1 MSKSIKDQTARAF
14 QTGGY
19 NPPSVPQQPY
29 NQPTQVD
36 PRTGTYTLPGTGIA
50 GYQVPSGGQTGYT
63 PYGGATPYFQPVQF
77 TGAQYQTA
85 LQTTNLPT
93 FAETVGS
100 KPGQYDELRTYIND
114 AGQTLQ
120 IPFKDGRP
128 IYPIPEGY
136 SEQGAA
142 PKEEQTPTATITPTT
157 GQTQVTDGGGRD
169 NDFYTTPKGGG
180 VTVKTPTGSSFTTTT
195 LEQNQK
201 KYGYTGKQGI
211 NLATA
216 MAVLSGNPLGALSSV
231 SGFMPEQIGNFSI
244 EMFGEPAR
252 PGMTGTVDR
261 QTLEAIASGEFVSAF
276 PGQSSIGIN
285 QQMAND
291 ILSMQTVIGT
301 SLTGITGYKPGH
313 LNPVTGNFVNQHG
326 AALDGFVSGTHS
338 YTSIKS
344 MIETVKKGIEA
355 GWRGGY
361 VSKEVYDNV
370 LTDAQKKNYNNFDP
384 IHSITDEEAQLDVF
398 GELDKGGEEDMSS
411 GAIAREEAQVKEMV
425 DTGQVPADV
434 QAEIDKAMKEQ
445 YDPDPQ
451 GKSDDSGS
459 SSSSSGNNDKDGP
472 SGQDKDGGGQAAR
485 GVAQGGLIK
494 QIKHSGL
501 ASKK

>member
-1 MSKSIKDQTARAF
+1 MSKSIKKQTVKAF
-14 QTGGY
+14 QVGGAVNSQTGVY
-19 NPPSVPQQPY
+19 
-29 NQPTQVD
+29 QV
-36 PRTGTYTLPGTGIA
+36 PGTGITGFQQA
-50 GYQVPSGGQTGYT
+50 PGSTTGYT
-63 PYGGATPYFQPVQF
+63 PNQPIQPYFTPTQF
-77 TGAQYQTA
+77 TQAQYQDP
-85 LQTTNLPT
+85 LQVTNIPT
-93 FAETVGS
+93 FGDTVGTGF
-100 KPGQYDELRTYIND
+100 GQFDEQKTFVND
-114 AGQTLQ
+114 AGQILK
-120 IPFKDGRP
+120 IPFKDGKP
-128 IYPIPEGY
+128 LYPIPEGY

-157 GQTQVTDGGGRD
+157 GQTQVTDDGGRD
-169 NDFYTTPKGGG
+169 KDFYTTPKGGG

-216 MAVLSGNPLGALSSV
+216 MAVLSGNPLGALASV

-276 PGQSSIGIN
+276 PGQSSIGVN
-285 QQMAND
+285 QQMAKD

-338 YTSIKS
+338 YTSIKD
-344 MIETVKKGIEA
+344 MINTVRKGVDA

-451 GKSDDSGS
+451 GKSDGSS

-494 QIKHSGL
+494 QMKRSGL